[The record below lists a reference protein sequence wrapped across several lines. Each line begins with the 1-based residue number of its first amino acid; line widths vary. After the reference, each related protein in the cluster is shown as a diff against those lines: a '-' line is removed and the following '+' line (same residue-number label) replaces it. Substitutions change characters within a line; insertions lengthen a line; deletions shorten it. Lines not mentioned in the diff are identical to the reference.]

1 MASFLQELTP
11 HLPAICYFCAKR
23 KMKNTLLAIFLL
35 LSTAL
40 TALAQAELLQSGPM
54 LGYNE
59 MKEVLLWVQ
68 TTEAAEVQFDY
79 WPAEDAKDRHNTA
92 TYQTNAAEAFTARL
106 IADEVEPGIDYEY
119 ELKINGK
126 TVRRPYPLTFS
137 AQPLWQYRTDPP
149 AFDVAIGSCFYVN
162 EPRYDRPGNG
172 YGGDYEIFEAIH
184 EKRPDAMVWLGDNTY
199 LREADWY
206 TMTGIFH
213 RHTHTRSLP
222 ELQPLLASTHHYA
235 IWDDHDFGPNDSD
248 RSFIH
253 KDKTLEAFKLFWGN
267 PSYGL
272 PDTDGGITSYFQYHD
287 MDFFLLDDRYFRSPN
302 YRKSGK
308 ATIMGEEQLE
318 WLIDALAKSRAP
330 FKLVCIGG
338 QVLNTAAVHENYSH
352 HHAEERA
359 YLLRRIAEEGI
370 RNVVFLT
377 GDRHHTEMSQYR
389 NSAGY
394 RVADI
399 TVSPLTSGAARNVE
413 EENKLRVEGTLVTER
428 NFGILRFE
436 GPRKERKL
444 TITVYNTAGEELW
457 SQELES
463 E

>member
-1 MASFLQELTP
+1 
-11 HLPAICYFCAKR
+11 
-23 KMKNTLLAIFLL
+23 MKNTLLTLL
-35 LSTAL
+35 LLLCTSTIS
-40 TALAQAELLQSGPM
+40 LAQADLLQSGPM

-68 TTEAAEVQFDY
+68 TTETAAVHFEY
-79 WPAEDAKDRHNTA
+79 WPVESPKDRHETA

-106 IADEVEPGIDYEY
+106 LADEVEPGVDYEY
-119 ELKINGK
+119 QLKINGK
-126 TVRRPYPLTFS
+126 TVRRPYPLTFT

-149 AFDVAIGSCFYVN
+149 AFDVAMGSCFYVN
-162 EPRYDRPGNG
+162 EPVYDRPGKG
-172 YGGDYEIFEAIH
+172 YGGAYKIFESIH
-184 EKRPDAMVWLGDNTY
+184 EQQPDVMLWLGDNTY
-199 LREADWY
+199 FREVDWY

-213 RHTHTRSLP
+213 RHTHTRSVK

-253 KDKTLEAFKLFWGN
+253 KDKTREAFTYFWGN

-272 PDTDGGITSYFQYHD
+272 PHADGGTTSFFQYHD
-287 MDFFLLDDRYFRSPN
+287 MDFFLLDNRYYRSPN
-302 YRKSGK
+302 YRKSGD
-308 ATIMGEEQLE
+308 ATILGEEQLE
-318 WLIDALAKSRAP
+318 WLIDALVKSRAP

-338 QVLNTAAVHENYSH
+338 QVLNTAPVHENYSH

-359 YLLRRIAEEGI
+359 YLLRRIEEEGI

-377 GDRHHTEMSQYR
+377 GDRHHTEMSKYR
-389 NSAGY
+389 NNAGNL
-394 RVADI
+394 VADI
-399 TVSPLTSGAARNVE
+399 TISPLTSGAAKNVE
-413 EENKLRVEGTLVTER
+413 ERNKLRIDGTLVTER
-428 NFGILRFE
+428 NFGMLRFE